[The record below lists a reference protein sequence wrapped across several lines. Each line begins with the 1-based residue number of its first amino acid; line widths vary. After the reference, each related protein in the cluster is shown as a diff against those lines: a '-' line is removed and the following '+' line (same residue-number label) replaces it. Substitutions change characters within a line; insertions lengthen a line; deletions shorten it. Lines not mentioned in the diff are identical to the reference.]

1 MNILDAINAVKCLR
15 RTGWMQLGVSDAE
28 TVAGHSFE
36 AAILAMELAPIV
48 GANPEKAAALALVHD
63 LPEAVMGDIPKWTSS
78 RTVRNDREAAMEIES
93 NSIVKLI
100 LEFLEGKTKEAKIA
114 KLCDLLST
122 NIQAKRYMK
131 VGYKVTRIEQETR
144 RQISR
149 MLKDAELKPLNRRLR
164 LNFLNVT
171 GF

>member
-15 RTGWMQLGVSDAE
+15 RTGWMQLGVPDAE

-36 AAILAMELAPIV
+36 AAILAIELAPII

-63 LPEAVMGDIPKWTSS
+63 LPEAVMGDIPKWTST
-78 RTVRNDREAAMEIES
+78 RMVRNDTEAAMEIES
-93 NSIVKLI
+93 NSVVNLI
-100 LEFLEGKTKEAKIA
+100 LEFLKGETKEAKIA

-122 NIQAKRYMK
+122 NIQAKRYMSI
-131 VGYKVTRIEQETR
+131 GYKVNRIEEETKK
-144 RQISR
+144 QIFSI
-149 MLKDAELKPLNRRLR
+149 LEDVELKPLRKRVEPLM
-164 LNFLNVT
+164 